1 MLSSGLNG
9 VSENQKSKRYL
20 MLFLEAKLPCTKKAA
35 IAYLALKSGHT
46 TRYIREE
53 IIEPLIDLGSILFDG
68 ENLSLP
74 DNSRG
79 IEIVTRDITPKPK
92 ALEKQDNELEYPTD
106 EKGNHY
112 KDAPSIHVAAD
123 GKITRPSEEE
133 PYKGIEVKRE
143 SYTAG
148 EGND

>member
-9 VSENQKSKRYL
+9 VYENQKSKRYL

-79 IEIVTRDITPKPK
+79 IEIVTRDITPKHM
-92 ALEKQDNELEYPTD
+92 ALEKQDNELEGEYPTD

-112 KDAPSIHVAAD
+112 KDAPSLHVASD

-133 PYKGIEVKRE
+133 PYSKRE

-148 EGND
+148 EENA

>member
-1 MLSSGLNG
+1 MISSGLNG

-20 MLFLEAKLPCTKKAA
+20 MLFLEAKLPCTKRAA

-53 IIEPLIDLGSILFDG
+53 LIDPLIDLGSLLFDG
-68 ENLSLP
+68 ENISLP

-92 ALEKQDNELEYPTD
+92 ALEKQDNELEGEYPTD

-112 KDAPSIHVAAD
+112 KDAPPIHFNKD
-123 GKITRPSEEE
+123 GKVIRPDEADED
-133 PYKGIEVKRE
+133 
-143 SYTAG
+143 
-148 EGND
+148 EGDDKENAYYI